1 MKKKE
6 KVKNLVIV
14 ESPSKATTIEKYLG
28 NDFDVEASVGH
39 ICDLS
44 TSGKGRLGVDVDNDF
59 KTTYTISKEK
69 KEIVKMLKDKVK
81 NSENVLLATDPDRE
95 GEAIAYHLAN
105 TLGLNINDNN
115 RVVFHEITKPE
126 VTKSIVSPR
135 QIDMKMVDSQ
145 ETRRIL
151 DRIIGFKLSALL
163 NSKIKSKSAG
173 RVQSVALKIIVDR
186 EREIE
191 KFVSK
196 EYWTVSADFSKDE
209 KDFSAELSKIDG
221 QKPQIENKQQADEIL
236 QGCQNNS
243 FEVVDVNTEVKHK
256 KAKLA
261 YTTSTL
267 QQEAVSKLNMSAKKT
282 MNVAQKLYEGINI
295 GSTTTGLITYMRS
308 DSTRL
313 SDVFISSCKNYIVN
327 KYGEKYVGSY
337 QQKISKNAQ
346 DAHEAIRV
354 TDINNEP
361 AKIKQYLSNDEYRLY
376 KLIYQRTLAALMAD
390 CLYNSTQINLQCG
403 KYLFTSTGRV
413 LLFDGY
419 LKVYDDYDEDK
430 VLPTLVVNEKLSS
443 KNVEAKQHFTEPP
456 ARYSEARLI
465 KAMEENGIGRP
476 STYATIIDT
485 IVKREYVKLQK
496 ASETSKTKV
505 FVPTSQGILTND
517 KLQEFFSDII
527 NVKYTADM
535 ETTLDEIAEGKKNKV
550 SSLHQFYDKFSE
562 LLSYAK
568 DNMEKL
574 QPVKTGQICPQCGS
588 ELVIKKGKY
597 GEFIACSNYPDCT
610 YHQNIDDQQENQQ
623 DYGTCPQCSSKLVM
637 KTGRYGKFIACSNY
651 PSCTYIQK
659 KEKTQAV
666 DTGKICPQCGSHLV
680 ERVSRYGTKFV
691 GCSNY
696 PKCRYIEG
704 SSKKTAT
711 ARKKKNNE

>member
-14 ESPSKATTIEKYLG
+14 ESPSKASTIEKYLG
-28 NDFDVEASVGH
+28 SDYDVEASVGH

-44 TSGKGRLGVDVDNDF
+44 TSGKSRLGIDVDNDF

-69 KEIVKMLKDKVK
+69 KEVVKMLKDKVK

-105 TLGLNINDNN
+105 TLGLDINDNN

-126 VTKSIVSPR
+126 VTKAIVSPR
-135 QIDMKMVDSQ
+135 QIDMQMVDSQ

-173 RVQSVALKIIVDR
+173 RVQSVALKLIVDR

-191 KFVSK
+191 SFIPK
-196 EYWTVSADFSKDE
+196 EYWTVNAAFTKDE
-209 KDFSAELSKIDG
+209 QDFVAELNKIDG
-221 QKPQIENKQQADEIL
+221 IKAQIDNKQQADTIL
-236 QGCQNNS
+236 ADCDNQL
-243 FEVVDVNTEVKHK
+243 FEVVDVNKEVKHK
-256 KAKLA
+256 KPKLA

-267 QQEAVSKLNMSAKKT
+267 QQDAVSKLNMSSKRT
-282 MNVAQKLYEGINI
+282 MTVAQKLYEGINI
-295 GSTTTGLITYMRS
+295 GSATTGLITYMRS

-313 SDVFISSCKNYIVN
+313 SDVFINSAKAYITE
-327 KYGEKYVGSY
+327 KYGANYLGFY
-337 QQKISKNAQ
+337 QQKVSKNAQ

-390 CLYNSTQINLQCG
+390 SLYNSTQINLKCN
-403 KYLFTSTGRV
+403 KYLFTASGRT

-419 LKVYDDYDEDK
+419 LKVYDDHDEDK
-430 VLPTLVVNEKLSS
+430 ILPELAVSETLAADKL
-443 KNVEAKQHFTEPP
+443 EAKQHFTEAP

-485 IVKREYVKLQK
+485 IVKRGYVDLQRLNG
-496 ASETSKTKV
+496 SKVKV
-505 FVPTSQGILTND
+505 FVPTQQGILTND

-535 ETTLDEIAEGKKNKV
+535 ETTLDEIAEGKQEKV
-550 SSLHQFYDKFSE
+550 ASLHQFYDKFVD
-562 LLSYAK
+562 LLAFAK
-568 DNMEKL
+568 ENMEKL
-574 QPVKTGQICPQCGS
+574 QPVKTGQFCPQCGN

-597 GEFIACSNYPDCT
+597 GDFIACSNYPDCT
-610 YHQNIDDQQENQQ
+610 YHQSIETDEQAQQ
-623 DYGTCPQCSSKLVM
+623 DYGSCPQCGNKLVL
-637 KTGRYGKFIACSNY
+637 KSGRYGKFIACSNY
-651 PSCTYIQK
+651 PNCTYIQK
-659 KEKTQAV
+659 KDKPQPV

-680 ERVSRYGTKFV
+680 ERVSRYGTKFI

-704 SSKKTAT
+704 SNKKSAT

>member
-221 QKPQIENKQQADEIL
+221 QKPNIENKQQADEIL
-236 QGCQNNS
+236 AGCQNNS

-346 DAHEAIRV
+346 DAHEAIR
-354 TDINNEP
+354 DINNEP
-361 AKIKQYLSNDEYRLY
+361 AKIKQYLSNDE
-376 KLIYQRTLAALMAD
+376 
-390 CLYNSTQINLQCG
+390 
-403 KYLFTSTGRV
+403 
-413 LLFDGY
+413 
-419 LKVYDDYDEDK
+419 
-430 VLPTLVVNEKLSS
+430 
-443 KNVEAKQHFTEPP
+443 
-456 ARYSEARLI
+456 
-465 KAMEENGIGRP
+465 
-476 STYATIIDT
+476 
-485 IVKREYVKLQK
+485 
-496 ASETSKTKV
+496 
-505 FVPTSQGILTND
+505 
-517 KLQEFFSDII
+517 
-527 NVKYTADM
+527 
-535 ETTLDEIAEGKKNKV
+535 
-550 SSLHQFYDKFSE
+550 
-562 LLSYAK
+562 
-568 DNMEKL
+568 
-574 QPVKTGQICPQCGS
+574 
-588 ELVIKKGKY
+588 
-597 GEFIACSNYPDCT
+597 
-610 YHQNIDDQQENQQ
+610 
-623 DYGTCPQCSSKLVM
+623 
-637 KTGRYGKFIACSNY
+637 
-651 PSCTYIQK
+651 
-659 KEKTQAV
+659 
-666 DTGKICPQCGSHLV
+666 
-680 ERVSRYGTKFV
+680 
-691 GCSNY
+691 
-696 PKCRYIEG
+696 
-704 SSKKTAT
+704 
-711 ARKKKNNE
+711 